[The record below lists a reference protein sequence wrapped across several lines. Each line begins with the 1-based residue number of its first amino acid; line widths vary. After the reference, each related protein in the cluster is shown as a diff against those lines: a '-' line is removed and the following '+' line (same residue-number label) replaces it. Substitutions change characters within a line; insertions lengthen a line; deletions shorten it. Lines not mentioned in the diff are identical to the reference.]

1 MRISSCVSWKETAV
15 FLNALEH
22 MTRRKLILIVGIL
35 SVLYLLLFWR
45 GIASVDPQS
54 LRIESG
60 IPATDSD
67 LAYAALSIAG
77 SMLSVMVWGLTI
89 VLGASILP
97 DEMDAGRMSIWA
109 ALPQTRFRVYAAT
122 TLAPLL
128 VSVVFGYLL
137 FGLTA
142 LITAF
147 YAPFT
152 PDSIPLVVFS
162 MPVWLSATWAFV
174 ILASLI
180 VGKIPAMLITFIL
193 EGFAVGMGN
202 MVELGKNVPEL
213 HESTFYTVAKVIT
226 FVLPFERGYR
236 SVQSGLLPGATML
249 DEALALLGIGGRMP
263 LWETL
268 YPGLWAGVLFYLGY
282 RIFSRKDL

>member
-1 MRISSCVSWKETAV
+1 M

-35 SVLYLLLFWR
+35 SVVYLLLFWK
-45 GIASVDPQS
+45 GIASADPQS
-54 LRIESG
+54 LRADSG
-60 IPATDSD
+60 LPASD
-67 LAYAALSIAG
+67 ADMAYAALTIAG

-109 ALPQTRFRVYAAT
+109 ALPQTRFRVYAST

-128 VSVVFGYLL
+128 VSVVFGYIL

-142 LITAF
+142 FITAF

-152 PDSIPLVVFS
+152 PASIPLSVVS
-162 MPVWLSATWAFV
+162 MPIWLSATWAFV
-174 ILASLI
+174 ILGSLI
-180 VGKIPAMLITFIL
+180 VGKIPAMLITFVL
-193 EGFAVGMGN
+193 EGFAIGMGN
-202 MVELGKNVPEL
+202 MVELGKNIPEL
-213 HESTFYTVAKVIT
+213 HESTFYVVARAVT
-226 FVLPFERGYR
+226 FILPFERGFR
-236 SVQSGLLPGATML
+236 SVQMGLLPEASMI
-249 DEALALLGIGGRMP
+249 DEALAMLGIGGNLP
-263 LWETL
+263 FWEVL
-268 YPGLWAGVLFYLGY
+268 YPGVWALALFFLGY

>member
-1 MRISSCVSWKETAV
+1 M

-35 SVLYLLLFWR
+35 SVIYLLLFWK
-45 GIASVDPQS
+45 GIASADPQS
-54 LRIESG
+54 LRAESG
-60 IPATDSD
+60 IPASDAD
-67 LAYAALSIAG
+67 LAYAALTIAG

-109 ALPQTRFRVYAAT
+109 ALPQTRFRVYAST

-142 LITAF
+142 VITAY

-152 PDSIPLVVFS
+152 PSSIPLSLIS
-162 MPVWLSATWAFV
+162 MPIWLSATWAFV
-174 ILASLI
+174 ILGSMI
-180 VGKIPAMLITFIL
+180 VGKIPAMLITFVL
-193 EGFAVGMGN
+193 EGFAIGMGN
-202 MVELGKNVPEL
+202 MVELGKNLPEL
-213 HESTFYTVAKVIT
+213 HDSTFYVVARVVT
-226 FVLPFERGYR
+226 FILPFERGFR
-236 SVQSGLLPGATML
+236 SVQMGLLPEASMI
-249 DEALALLGIGGRMP
+249 DEALAMLGIGGDLP
-263 LWETL
+263 FWEVV
-268 YPGLWAGVLFYLGY
+268 YPAVWAALLFFLGY

>member
-1 MRISSCVSWKETAV
+1 M

-35 SVLYLLLFWR
+35 SLCYLLLFWR
-45 GIASVDPQS
+45 GIASADLQS
-54 LRIESG
+54 LQTESG
-60 IPATDSD
+60 IPASNAD

-89 VLGASILP
+89 ILGASILP
-97 DEMDAGRMSIWA
+97 DEMEAGRMSIWA
-109 ALPQTRFRVYAAT
+109 ALPQSRFRVYTST

-128 VSVVFGYLL
+128 VSVIVGYLL

-142 LITAF
+142 LITSF

-152 PDSIPLVVFS
+152 PSSIPLAIFS

-174 ILASLI
+174 ILFSMI

-193 EGFAVGMGN
+193 EGFTVGMGN
-202 MVELGKNVPEL
+202 MVELAKGIPEL
-213 HESTFYTVAKVIT
+213 HESTFYTVARVFT

-236 SVQSGLLPGATML
+236 CVQMGLLPKASMIE
-249 DEALALLGIGGRMP
+249 EALAFLGFGGDLP
-263 LWETL
+263 LWEII
-268 YPGLWAGVLFYLGY
+268 YPVVWAAVLFFVGY
-282 RIFSRKDL
+282 RIFLKKDL

>member
-1 MRISSCVSWKETAV
+1 M

-22 MTRRKLILIVGIL
+22 MARRKLLLIVGIL
-35 SVLYLLLFWR
+35 SLCYLLLFWR

-54 LRIESG
+54 LGEESG
-60 IPATDSD
+60 IPTSNAD

-97 DEMDAGRMSIWA
+97 DEMEAGRMSIWA
-109 ALPQTRFRVYAAT
+109 ALPQSRFKVYAST
-122 TLAPLL
+122 TLAPLM
-128 VSVVFGYLL
+128 VSIVFGYLL

-142 LITAF
+142 VITAF

-152 PDSIPLVVFS
+152 PSNIPLAVLS

-174 ILASLI
+174 ILFSMI
-180 VGKIPAMLITFIL
+180 VGKIPAILITFIL

-202 MVELGKNVPEL
+202 IVELAKGVPDL
-213 HESTFYTVAKVIT
+213 HESTFYTVARIVT
-226 FVLPFERGYR
+226 FILPFERGYR
-236 SVQSGLLPGATML
+236 SVQMGLLPKASMVE
-249 DEALALLGIGGRMP
+249 EALAFMGFGGALP
-263 LWETL
+263 LWEII
-268 YPGLWAGVLFYLGY
+268 YPGVWAAILFFIGY
-282 RIFSRKDL
+282 RLFLKKDL

>member
-1 MRISSCVSWKETAV
+1 M

-35 SVLYLLLFWR
+35 SLCYLLLFWR

-54 LRIESG
+54 LRTESG
-60 IPATDSD
+60 IPASNAD

-89 VLGASILP
+89 ILGASILP
-97 DEMDAGRMSIWA
+97 DEMEAGRMSIWA
-109 ALPQTRFRVYAAT
+109 ALPQSRFKVYAST

-128 VSVVFGYLL
+128 VSVVVGYIL

-142 LITAF
+142 LITSF

-152 PDSIPLVVFS
+152 PSSIPLAIFS
-162 MPVWLSATWAFV
+162 MPIWLSATWSFV
-174 ILASLI
+174 ILFSMI

-202 MVELGKNVPEL
+202 MVELAKGVPEL
-213 HESTFYTVAKVIT
+213 HESTFYVVARVVT
-226 FVLPFERGYR
+226 FILPFERGYR
-236 SVQSGLLPGATML
+236 CVQMGLLPKASML
-249 DEALALLGIGGRMP
+249 EEALAFLGFGGDLPMWEIVYP
-263 LWETL
+263 LV
-268 YPGLWAGVLFYLGY
+268 WASVLFFIGY
-282 RIFSRKDL
+282 KIFSKKDL

>member
-1 MRISSCVSWKETAV
+1 M

-35 SVLYLLLFWR
+35 SACYLLLFWR

-54 LRIESG
+54 MRTDSG
-60 IPATDSD
+60 IPASDAD

-77 SMLSVMVWGLTI
+77 SMLSIVVWGLTI

-109 ALPQTRFRVYAAT
+109 ALPQTRFRVYAST
-122 TLAPLL
+122 TIAPLV
-128 VSVVFGYLL
+128 VSLVFGYLL

-142 LITAF
+142 VITSF

-152 PDSIPLVVFS
+152 PANIPLAVISV
-162 MPVWLSATWAFV
+162 PIWLSATWAFV
-174 ILASLI
+174 ILFSLI
-180 VGKIPAMLITFIL
+180 AGKIPAMLITFIL

-202 MVELGKNVPEL
+202 MVELAKGVPEL
-213 HESTFYTVAKVIT
+213 RDSTFYVVARVFT
-226 FVLPFERGYR
+226 FVFPFERGYR
-236 SVQSGLLPGATML
+236 CVQMGLLPKASML
-249 DEALALLGIGGRMP
+249 EEALAFLGFGGDIP
-263 LWETL
+263 LWEII
-268 YPGLWAGVLFYLGY
+268 YPGVWATALFFLGY
-282 RIFSRKDL
+282 KIFKGKDL

>member
-1 MRISSCVSWKETAV
+1 
-15 FLNALEH
+15 

-35 SVLYLLLFWR
+35 SVCYLLLFWR

-54 LRIESG
+54 MSADSG
-60 IPATDSD
+60 IPATDAD

-109 ALPQTRFRVYAAT
+109 ALPQTRFRVYAST

-142 LITAF
+142 VITAF

-152 PDSIPLVVFS
+152 PNSIPLAVIS
-162 MPVWLSATWAFV
+162 MPIWLSATWAFV
-174 ILASLI
+174 IVASLI
-180 VGKIPAMLITFIL
+180 VGKIPAMLITFVL

-202 MVELGKNVPEL
+202 MVELGKNIPEL
-213 HESTFYTVAKVIT
+213 HESTFYTVARVVT

-236 SVQSGLLPGATML
+236 SVQTGLLPSATMI
-249 DEALALLGIGGRMP
+249 DEALSLMGIGGKIP
-263 LWETL
+263 AWESL
-268 YPGLWAGVLFYLGY
+268 YPGVWALVLFYLGY

>member
-1 MRISSCVSWKETAV
+1 MFR
-15 FLNALEH
+15 NALEH
-22 MTRRKLILIVGIL
+22 MARRKLLLIVGIL
-35 SVLYLLLFWR
+35 SLCYLLLFWR
-45 GIASVDPQS
+45 GIASMDPQS
-54 LRIESG
+54 LGAESG
-60 IPATDSD
+60 IPTSNAD

-97 DEMDAGRMSIWA
+97 DEMDAGRMSIWG
-109 ALPQTRFRVYAAT
+109 ALPQSRFRIYAST

-142 LITAF
+142 IITSF

-152 PDSIPLVVFS
+152 PSNLPLAILSV
-162 MPVWLSATWAFV
+162 PIWLSATWAFV
-174 ILASLI
+174 ILFSMI

-202 MVELGKNVPEL
+202 IVELAKGVPDL
-213 HESTFYTVAKVIT
+213 HESTFYTVARIVT
-226 FVLPFERGYR
+226 FILPFERGYR
-236 SVQSGLLPGATML
+236 SVQMGLLPKASML
-249 DEALALLGIGGRMP
+249 EEALAFMGFGGALPM
-263 LWETL
+263 WEII
-268 YPGLWAGVLFYLGY
+268 YPAIWAAVLFFLGY
-282 RIFSRKDL
+282 KIFQKKDL